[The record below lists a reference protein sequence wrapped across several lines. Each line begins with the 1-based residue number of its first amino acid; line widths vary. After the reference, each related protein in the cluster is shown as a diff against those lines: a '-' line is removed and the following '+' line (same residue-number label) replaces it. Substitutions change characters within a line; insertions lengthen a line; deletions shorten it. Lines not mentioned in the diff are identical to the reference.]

1 MYIQPNEEGWSFS
14 GVLEEGQFCL
24 VYKDKDIIYYGQ
36 MEISTTE
43 TLFIGT
49 QEDCDVE
56 IEKLE
61 LYQTE
66 EISLSA

>member
-49 QEDCDVE
+49 KEECDAE
-56 IEKLE
+56 IQNLGLISNLE
-61 LYQTE
+61 N
-66 EISLSA
+66 

>member
-14 GVLEEGQFCL
+14 GVLEENQFCL

-43 TLFIGT
+43 KLFIGT
-49 QEDCDVE
+49 KEECDAE
-56 IEKLE
+56 IQNLG
-61 LYQTE
+61 L
-66 EISLSA
+66 ISNSEN

>member
-24 VYKDKDIIYYGQ
+24 VYKDENIIYYGQ

-43 TLFIGT
+43 KLFIGT
-49 QEDCDVE
+49 KEECDAE
-56 IEKLE
+56 IENLG
-61 LYQTE
+61 L
-66 EISLSA
+66 ISNSEN